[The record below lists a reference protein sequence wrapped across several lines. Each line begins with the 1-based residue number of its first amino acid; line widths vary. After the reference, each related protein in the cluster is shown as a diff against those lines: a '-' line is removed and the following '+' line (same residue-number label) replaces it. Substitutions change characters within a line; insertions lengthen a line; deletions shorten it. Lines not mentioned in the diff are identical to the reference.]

1 MTKGPFGTTIG
12 AAPGATSQ
20 GCQPNALGGG
30 CSTREVPVFPLS
42 QAKGVR
48 AGKGQLRPALT
59 RLCGASRGY
68 DRICI
73 GGTQG
78 GARGERRRAGIGN
91 EAAPVWPCGDVGCT
105 RLVIEDGR
113 A

>member
-1 MTKGPFGTTIG
+1 LVPLLGPLPEQLHKD
-12 AAPGATSQ
+12 ASQ
-20 GCQPNALGGG
+20 TLW
-30 CSTREVPVFPLS
+30 EVAVPRVKSQFSHSHRPKLS
-42 QAKGVR
+42 GR